1 MSNLALSEVMRIVE
15 RMVIIGTVVE
25 FDPAGAKARVS
36 LGPGVVS
43 GWLAIAQ
50 MGSKDVRIWV
60 PLVAGSQVV
69 VFSPGGDTAR
79 GIVYP
84 GPYDGAAPDDRGSS
98 IRLSMP
104 GVDIAVDGGIATVSL
119 TTMNVTGNIVVD
131 GDVIASGVSLV
142 NHVHGGVDAGSSSTA
157 PPS

>member
-25 FDPAGAKARVS
+25 FDPATAKARVS

-60 PLVAGSQVV
+60 PLVVGSHVV

-84 GPYDGAAPDDRGSS
+84 GPYDGVAPDDRGSS

-119 TTMNVTGNIVVD
+119 TTMNVTGNIIVD
-131 GDVIASGVSLV
+131 GDVIASGISLV
-142 NHVHGGVDAGSSSTA
+142 NHVHGGVDAGSSSTSS
-157 PPS
+157 PS

>member
-1 MSNLALSEVMRIVE
+1 VSNLALSEVMRIVE

-25 FDPAGAKARVS
+25 FDPAVAKARVS
-36 LGPGVVS
+36 LGAGVVS

-60 PLVAGSQVV
+60 PLVVGSQVV

-84 GPYDGAAPDDRGSS
+84 GPYDGAAPDDRDSS

-104 GVDIAVDGGIATVSL
+104 GVDIAVNGGVATVSL
-119 TTMNVTGNIVVD
+119 TTMKVTGNIIVD
-131 GDVIASGVSLV
+131 GDVIASGISLV
-142 NHVHGGVDAGSSSTA
+142 NHVHGGVQGGGSSTGG
-157 PPS
+157 PQ